1 MSESARAADSMQVS
15 LSQFREI
22 EINDD
27 IDVRDINTSGHQ
39 IGGDEA
45 SAGVVAEVMVNAVTV
60 LLVHL
65 SVNVVAREAH
75 VSDFLS

>member
-1 MSESARAADSMQVS
+1 MSESTRAAYSMQVS
-15 LSQFREI
+15 LSQFREV

-27 IDVRDINTSGHQ
+27 IDIRDIDTSGHQ
-39 IGGDEA
+39 IRGDEA
-45 SAGVVAEVMVNAVTV
+45 SAGVVAEVMVHAVTV

-65 SVNVVAREAH
+65 SVDVVTREPH